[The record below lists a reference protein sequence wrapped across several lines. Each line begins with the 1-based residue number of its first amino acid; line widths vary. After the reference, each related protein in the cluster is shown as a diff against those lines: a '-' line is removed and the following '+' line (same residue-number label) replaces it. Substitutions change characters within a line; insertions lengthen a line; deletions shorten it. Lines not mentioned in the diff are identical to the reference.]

1 MIYIVNQIDVKLGDI
16 ASIGSGLVVKRKQ
29 AMQEDE
35 VVKEYQM
42 ITLKSFDPGGWLNT
56 EELELFES
64 TEILDQKY
72 LTRVGDIIIRLSSPN
87 TAITI
92 SEEIAGYLVPSL
104 FAIVRCD
111 VEDVLPGYLGIY
123 LNSENI
129 KKVYSRSAVGTA
141 IQIIKTSM
149 LRELQIPIQSVEK
162 QRQIVEVN
170 NLIMKEKLLLQH
182 LVEEKNKYHDVIM
195 KKLLV

>member
-1 MIYIVNQIDVKLGDI
+1 MIYIVNLIDVKLGDI

-56 EELELFES
+56 KELELFES

-72 LTRVGDIIIRLSSPN
+72 LTQVGDIIIRLSSPN
-87 TAITI
+87 TAISI
-92 SEEIAGYLVPSL
+92 SEEIAGCLVPSL

-111 VEDVLPGYLGIY
+111 VEDVLPEYLGIY

-129 KKVYSRSAVGTA
+129 KKVYSRSAVGTS

-149 LRELQIPIQSVEK
+149 LRELQIPVQAVEK

-182 LVEEKNKYHDVIM
+182 LVEEKNKYHDAIM